1 MWLWYHYQPMMSIC
15 KLPGTEWIL
24 QVYLQENYGL
34 FIDFII
40 ILEIIQTLITIM
52 LYAISVL
59 KVIPFK
65 NRQHFNAGRA
75 AELFPFP
82 KKIKENND
90 SRPPGKIVGRA
101 AVFLFAFSS
110 LYAPEELWRFRGS
123 FYFMVFDNGSSRNRF
138 PGILAWHTHRGYKNR
153 R

>member
-1 MWLWYHYQPMMSIC
+1 MWIWYHYQPMMSIC

-34 FIDFII
+34 FINFII

-52 LYAISVL
+52 LYSISVL

-82 KKIKENND
+82 KK
-90 SRPPGKIVGRA
+90 
-101 AVFLFAFSS
+101 
-110 LYAPEELWRFRGS
+110 
-123 FYFMVFDNGSSRNRF
+123 
-138 PGILAWHTHRGYKNR
+138 
-153 R
+153 

>member
-34 FIDFII
+34 FINFII

-52 LYAISVL
+52 LYSISVL

-75 AELFPFP
+75 DELFPFP
-82 KKIKENND
+82 KK
-90 SRPPGKIVGRA
+90 
-101 AVFLFAFSS
+101 
-110 LYAPEELWRFRGS
+110 
-123 FYFMVFDNGSSRNRF
+123 
-138 PGILAWHTHRGYKNR
+138 
-153 R
+153 

>member
-34 FIDFII
+34 FINFII

-52 LYAISVL
+52 LYSISVL

-82 KKIKENND
+82 KIKENE
-90 SRPPGKIVGRA
+90 RTA
-101 AVFLFAFSS
+101 ARLA
-110 LYAPEELWRFRGS
+110 
-123 FYFMVFDNGSSRNRF
+123 GSSGERQF
-138 PGILAWHTHRGYKNR
+138 SV
-153 R
+153 